1 MECPPVALGLHE
13 PRLHLPL
20 LEEVGHPLGD
30 VVVVHHVSEVVEG
43 EVLNLGMIAIGEADH
58 VRRAQVLILA
68 EVSGRHGLEAVTNQV
83 PIEFHQYA
91 HKSEVLWR
99 DEATEARV
107 RVIAEGHVFRWLEP
121 VVEAVDGEE
130 GVELV

>member
-43 EVLNLGMIAIGEADH
+43 EVLYLGMIAIGEADH
-58 VRRAQVLILA
+58 VRCAQVLILA
-68 EVSGRHGLEAVTNQV
+68 EVSGCHGLETVANQV
-83 PIEFHQYA
+83 PIEFHQHA
-91 HKSEVLWR
+91 HKSEILWR
-99 DEATEARV
+99 DEPTEARV
-107 RVIAEGHVFRWLEP
+107 RVITEGHIF
-121 VVEAVDGEE
+121 
-130 GVELV
+130 

>member
-43 EVLNLGMIAIGEADH
+43 EVLYLGMVAIGEADH
-58 VRRAQVLILA
+58 VRCAQVLILA
-68 EVSGRHGLEAVTNQV
+68 EVSGRHGLETVANQV
-83 PIEFHQYA
+83 PIEFHQHA

-99 DEATEARV
+99 DEPTEARV
-107 RVIAEGHVFRWLEP
+107 RVITEGHVF
-121 VVEAVDGEE
+121 
-130 GVELV
+130 